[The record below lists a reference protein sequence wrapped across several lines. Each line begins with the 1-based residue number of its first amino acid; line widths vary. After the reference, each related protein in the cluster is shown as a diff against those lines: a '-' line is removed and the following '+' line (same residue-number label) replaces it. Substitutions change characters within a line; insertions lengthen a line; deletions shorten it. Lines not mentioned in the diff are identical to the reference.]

1 MGIVAFNWT
10 EEGNNQLMLLMNRDN
25 WESRVIRATA
35 WDDTEQIV
43 CGRCEENSGTWLGIS
58 KSGRVSFL
66 VGSAITF
73 DQIGHQGS
81 SEMYPVRFLNE
92 NSSPMQFA
100 EHLAQDEDLEQWH
113 TYSLIVADLNMQ
125 SMVHI
130 RKPLAHET
138 KLIIETVPFGVHTLS
153 RRGLDSTEFLRVT
166 RLRDL
171 FNDLVL
177 EFGDHDQLP
186 PLDQIAGMFMYD
198 SEGTNALCL
207 DTNEYHLLLG
217 RQERYGTTSTTALVV
232 KRTREVMFFE
242 RFRDINGEWDCIEHN
257 FNLNIQ

>member
-1 MGIVAFNWT
+1 MCKTFNWL
-10 EEGNNQLMLLMNRDN
+10 EEAGNNQLVLIMNRDN
-25 WESRVIRATA
+25 WGNRAINGA
-35 WDDTEQIV
+35 SWDGWLFLEEAKIV

-100 EHLAQDEDLEQWH
+100 EDLAQDEDLKQWH

-130 RKPLAHET
+130 RKPLA
-138 KLIIETVPFGVHTLS
+138 
-153 RRGLDSTEFLRVT
+153 VT

-171 FNDLVL
+171 FNELVVL
-177 EFGDHDQLP
+177 FGDHDQLP
-186 PLDQIAGMFMYD
+186 PLDQIACVFMYDD

-207 DTNEYHLLLG
+207 DTIEDHLLLG
-217 RQERYGTTSTTALVV
+217 RQRYGTTSTTALVV

-242 RFRDINGEWDCIEHN
+242 RFRDINGEWDCNEHD
-257 FNLNIQ
+257 FNLKTS